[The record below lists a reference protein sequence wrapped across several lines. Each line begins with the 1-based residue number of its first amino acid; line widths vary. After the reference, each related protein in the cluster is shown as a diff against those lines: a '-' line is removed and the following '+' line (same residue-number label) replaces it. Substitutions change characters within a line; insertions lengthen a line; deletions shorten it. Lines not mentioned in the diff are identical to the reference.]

1 MKSREEI
8 REVLE
13 GIKDELKRFKVE
25 RIGLFGSF
33 VREDQ
38 GPASDIDFLVRFQEG
53 ADLID
58 FVGLAQFL
66 EEKLGQKVDVVP
78 ETALRHELKESV
90 LKQVAYV

>member
-8 REVLE
+8 LKALD
-13 GIKDELKRFKVE
+13 GLKDELKRFKVE

-33 VREDQ
+33 AKEDQ
-38 GPASDIDFLVRFQEG
+38 RPASDIDFLVRFEEG
-53 ADLID
+53 ADLFD

-90 LKQVAYV
+90 LRQVAYV